1 MADRHVCFMTDRRVY
16 FMTDRHLCQIYVSFI
31 S

>member
-31 S
+31 